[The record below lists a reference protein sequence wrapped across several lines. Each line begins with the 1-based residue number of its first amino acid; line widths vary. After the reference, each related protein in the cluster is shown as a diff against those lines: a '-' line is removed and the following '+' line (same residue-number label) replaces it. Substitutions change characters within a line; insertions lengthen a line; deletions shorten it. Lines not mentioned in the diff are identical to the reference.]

1 MLINMRRGPDA
12 YYEPVSVMG
21 DVARLY
27 DVECFK
33 DPAALQIP
41 EIQKGEINIVVMAA
55 PHNDCSFTQS
65 ALHRLKW
72 KDIMIL
78 KETF

>member
-1 MLINMRRGPDA
+1 MLIHMRRGPDA
-12 YYEPVSVMG
+12 YYEPVSVKG
-21 DVARLY
+21 DVARL
-27 DVECFK
+27 DDGEFT
-33 DPAALQIP
+33 DPAALQKP
-41 EIQKGEINIVVMAA
+41 QIQKGEINIVVMAA
-55 PHNDCSFTQS
+55 PHNDGSFTQS